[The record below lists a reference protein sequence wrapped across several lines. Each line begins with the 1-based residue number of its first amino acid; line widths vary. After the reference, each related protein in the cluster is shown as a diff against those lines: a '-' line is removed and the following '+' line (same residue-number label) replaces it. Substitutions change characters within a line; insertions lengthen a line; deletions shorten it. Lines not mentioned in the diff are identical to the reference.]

1 MNGTN
6 GTSGPPD
13 SGAIVLTDEFSEAL
27 ARLEAGESLF
37 LTGKA
42 GTGKSTLIREFL
54 RRCADSASWD
64 VPSDGADPDWDRAAE
79 PGRTVVVAAPT
90 GIAALNVDGYTI
102 HRLFGLHPQI
112 TLEEIRHGRYYPG
125 RFAGTLKAL
134 DTLIIDEASMVRADL
149 FDQLVAALERFGP
162 QPGRRL
168 GGVQLVLVG
177 DLLQLPPV
185 VTEAERRH
193 FETRY
198 ETPYFFSADSYRA
211 DDFPTV
217 SLTTVFRQLGDDRL
231 TAVLNSI
238 REGALLGSAREDLN
252 RHVDPDFEPPEG
264 EFWLTLATTNRIA
277 AARNRRRL
285 ERLPGEEHVC
295 RAITRGEQDGFDRPV
310 EERLAF
316 KVGAQIMFLTNNPS
330 GRWVNGT
337 LGHVLGVQV
346 DDDGEPRVSV
356 VLRGGEVVDV
366 GPHTWDIT
374 RPEVHDGTVAHLV
387 VGTYRQL
394 PFKLAWAITVHKS
407 QGQTAERLI
416 VDLSGGT
423 FSFGQLYVAL
433 SRVTSLSG
441 LVLTRPVLPKDMK
454 TDRRI
459 LRFLRDASGEAA
471 ARRHCALA
479 ILTVGDEGRMSRPRP
494 VEIAVAFEDGTGL
507 STLVNPQR
515 DLADA
520 RTVYG
525 ISAEDILIAPTLA
538 EAWAV
543 LSPVIAGHVP
553 VAEEADRTLG
563 LIDFELKRL
572 GQVELMP
579 FGIDGRWIG
588 PTPRRAMDAARQVMR
603 TVLTAPAEDPEGPL
617 GSATSRSATAFEP
630 SEETVQATGH
640 LLTRDPETPSPTF
653 EEMPGLAALLEVGRE
668 VGAILLDGGEA
679 VPGRA
684 GAMAGEPG
692 DSWRA
697 AARQTV
703 GEQVARAAARV
714 SLTPQLGERLVAVGG
729 LLGREVVT
737 EEQLQAGAGEELHG
751 LLAPGARICFTG
763 EAVSADG
770 RSWDRDQ
777 MTQLAASCGLTPVK
791 TVTKTRCDVLV
802 VAELGT
808 QSGKARKAQE
818 YGKPVLPAE
827 HFFAWAGVD

>member
-1 MNGTN
+1 M
-6 GTSGPPD
+6 
-13 SGAIVLTDEFSEAL
+13 AAEIILTEEFHEAL
-27 ARLEAGESLF
+27 ARLEAGESVF

-54 RRCADSASWD
+54 RRSEDSA
-64 VPSDGADPDWDRAAE
+64 ADRH
-79 PGRTVVVAAPT
+79 VVVAAPT

-102 HRLFGLHPQI
+102 HRLFGFHSQI

-149 FDQLVAALERFGP
+149 LDQLVAALERFGP
-162 QPGRRL
+162 RPGQRL

-185 VTEAERRH
+185 VTESERRH

-198 ETPYFFSADSYRA
+198 PTPYFFSADSYREE
-211 DDFPTV
+211 DFPTV
-217 SLTTVFRQLGDDRL
+217 SLTTVFRQLGDDQL

-238 REGALLGSAREDLN
+238 REGVLLGSARDDLN
-252 RHVDPDFEPPEG
+252 QHVDPDFEPPDG

-277 AARNRRRL
+277 SARNRRRL
-285 ERLPGEEHVC
+285 ERLPGDEHVC

-310 EERLAF
+310 EERLVF
-316 KVGAQIMFLTNNPS
+316 KVGAQIIFLTNDPL

-337 LGHVLGVQV
+337 LGHVLGVEV
-346 DDDGEPRVSV
+346 DDDGEPLVQV
-356 VLRGGEVVDV
+356 ALRDGAVVDV

-374 RPEVHDGTVAHLV
+374 RPEVHGGMLTHLV

-407 QGQTAERLI
+407 QGQTADRLI

-433 SRVTSLSG
+433 SRVTSLAG
-441 LVLTRPVLPKDMK
+441 LVLTRPVFPKDMK

-459 LRFLRDASGEAA
+459 LRFLRGSSGSGS
-471 ARRHCALA
+471 ARRRCALA
-479 ILTVGDEGRMSRPRP
+479 VLTVGDEGRMSRPRP
-494 VEIAVAFEDGTGL
+494 VEIAVVFEDGTGL

-520 RTVYG
+520 RTTCG
-525 ISAEDILIAPTLA
+525 ISTEDILVAPTLP

-553 VAEEADRTLG
+553 VGEQIDRTLG

-579 FGIDGRWIG
+579 FGAEA
-588 PTPRRAMDAARQVMR
+588 PRTVTTRVPRAGSPAPARGAAPARALDAARQVMDA
-603 TVLTAPAEDPEGPL
+603 LLLAEAETPE
-617 GSATSRSATAFEP
+617 AVDRSATGFEP
-630 SEETVQATGH
+630 SEDSVQGTGH
-640 LLTRDPETPSPTF
+640 LLTRDPETASPSL
-653 EEMPGLAALLEVGRE
+653 EEMPGLGALLDVSRQ
-668 VGAILLDGGEA
+668 VGAILLGAGDAGFGSGCGSGPGQGEERQ
-679 VPGRA
+679 PDSWHA
-684 GAMAGEPG
+684 GARHAV
-692 DSWRA
+692 A
-697 AARQTV
+697 
-703 GEQVARAAARV
+703 EQIGRAAARV
-714 SLTPQLGERLVAVGG
+714 TLTPQLGDRLVAVGD

-737 EEQLQAGAGEELHG
+737 EEQLKSGTGEDLEQILV
-751 LLAPGARICFTG
+751 PGARVCFTG

-770 RSWDRDQ
+770 RTWGREQ
-777 MTQLAASCGLTPVK
+777 MTTLAASLGLTPVN
-791 TVTKTRCDVLV
+791 TVTKTRCDLLV

-818 YGKPVLPAE
+818 YGKPVLAAE
-827 HFFAWAGVD
+827 QFFSWAGVG